1 METNTII
8 ALAVLS
14 ITVVL
19 LIIDIV
25 RIDIVAIGCMLA
37 LGWTGILSPQEMLS
51 GFSSNAVIAM
61 LSVMIL
67 GRGIA
72 NTGIMEEFSKFIIN
86 KAGTR
91 KRNLVGLLSLATG
104 LLSGL
109 IQNIGSAAL
118 FLPGIMQV
126 SRRTK
131 IPASSLIMPVG
142 FAAIIGGTLTMV
154 GSGPLILVNDL
165 LLNEGHDPYN
175 LFSVTPV
182 GIVLLLSGI
191 GYFFLFGNK
200 VLPGKETGR
209 TDKTEQEQ
217 LVEKLH
223 LPNNIKLLSVT
234 GKSLLEGKTNEQAG
248 LWKIYNVNLLGI
260 GKGDDVIYAP
270 SRETKFEQGQTLAIL
285 GSPDNLERFSADFQ
299 LQNISS
305 SRFFSEDLNPGVSG
319 FGEVIIPPGSELVGK
334 CLREYSFRKRFAV
347 EPVILF
353 HKGERVE
360 GDFSDV
366 EISSGDTLIVF
377 GRWDKIKVVKESP
390 DFVVLTGFNVD
401 KKDES
406 KRWQALGCFAFAIVL
421 AMVGLPISMA
431 FLTGVLCMVLT
442 RVLNITEAY
451 EAIEW
456 KVVFLLAGLIP
467 LGVAMQKTG
476 AALFLAE
483 SVMSMVVDLHPV
495 FILIMIG
502 VLSTIF
508 SLFMS
513 NVGAI
518 VVLAPLV
525 TGIAGIAGID
535 PRPLVLMAAVC
546 AANSFILPTHQV
558 NAFLMSSGGYRNADY
573 LRAGSVMTIIFL
585 TITVFMFYFLMI

>member
-1 METNTII
+1 MEPGILI
-8 ALAVLS
+8 V
-14 ITVVL
+14 
-19 LIIDIV
+19 LIILSLTAILLVIDVV

-37 LGWTGILSPQEMLS
+37 LGWSGVLNQQEMFS

-72 NTGIMEEFSKFIIN
+72 RTGIMDEFSKFIIS

-91 KRNLVGLLSLATG
+91 KRNLVGLLSLSTG

-126 SRRTK
+126 SRSTK
-131 IPASSLIMPVG
+131 IPASSLIMPIG
-142 FAAIIGGTLTMV
+142 FAAILGGTLTMV

-165 LLNEGHDPYN
+165 LINDGHEDYN

-191 GYFFLFGNK
+191 GYFLLFGNK
-200 VLPGKETGR
+200 VLPQKKVGETG
-209 TDKTEQEQ
+209 KTEQEK
-217 LVEKLH
+217 LVEKLN
-223 LPNNIKLLSVT
+223 LPHNIKLLTVT
-234 GKSLLEGKTNEQAG
+234 RENSLAGKTTEEAG
-248 LWKIYNVNLLGI
+248 LWETYHVNLLGI
-260 GKGDDVIYAP
+260 GKGNDVVYAP
-270 SRETKFEQGQTLAIL
+270 WRKTIFEEGQTLAVL
-285 GSPDNLERFSADFQ
+285 GSAENIGQFSKDFRLEDVSKSRYFSNDF
-299 LQNISS
+299 
-305 SRFFSEDLNPGVSG
+305 NPNVSG
-319 FGEVIIPPGSELVGK
+319 FAELIIPPDSELAGK
-334 CLREYSFRKRFAV
+334 CIREYSLRKRYAV

-353 HKGERVE
+353 NKGERVD
-360 GDFSDV
+360 GDFSDA
-366 EISSGDTLIVF
+366 EILPGDTLIVY
-377 GRWDKIKVVKESP
+377 GRWVNIKELKESA
-390 DFVVLTGFNVD
+390 DFVVLTGFEVN
-401 KKDES
+401 KKDKS
-406 KRWQALGCFAFAIVL
+406 KTWPAIGCFILAITL
-421 AMVGLPISMA
+421 AMAGFPISIA
-431 FLTGVLCMVLT
+431 FLTGALCMVLT
-442 RVLNITEAY
+442 RVLNIGEAY

-476 AALFLAE
+476 AAMFLAE
-483 SVMSMVVDLHPV
+483 SIMKVVIDFHPV
-495 FILIMIG
+495 FIVLMVG
-502 VLSTIF
+502 VLSTVF

-525 TGIAGIAGID
+525 MGMAGIADLD
-535 PRPLVLMAAVC
+535 PRPLVLMAAVS

-573 LRAGSVMTIIFL
+573 IKAGSGMTILFL
-585 TITVFMFYFLMI
+585 TITVSIFYFFII

>member
-1 METNTII
+1 MEPGVII
-8 ALAVLS
+8 
-14 ITVVL
+14 VL
-19 LIIDIV
+19 LILAVTVIMLVIDVV

-37 LGWTGILSPQEMLS
+37 LGWTGVLNPQEMFS

-72 NTGIMEEFSKFIIN
+72 RTGIMDEFSKVIIS
-86 KAGTR
+86 KAGTS
-91 KRNLVGLLSLATG
+91 KRNLVGLLSLSTG

-118 FLPGIMQV
+118 FLPGILQV

-131 IPASSLIMPVG
+131 IPASSLIMPIG
-142 FAAIIGGTLTMV
+142 FAAILGGTLTMV

-165 LLNEGHDPYN
+165 LRNEGHEAYN

-191 GYFFLFGNK
+191 GYFLLFGSK
-200 VLPGKETGR
+200 VLPRKKVGETG
-209 TDKTEQEQ
+209 KTEQEK
-217 LVEKLH
+217 LVEKLN
-223 LPNNIKLLSVT
+223 LPHSIKLLSINEES
-234 GKSLLEGKTNEQAG
+234 SLVGKTPEQAG
-248 LWKIYNVNLLGI
+248 LWDIYHVNLLGI
-260 GKGDDVIYAP
+260 GQGNDVVYAP
-270 SRETKFEQGQTLAIL
+270 WRETQLEEGQTLAVL
-285 GSPDNLERFSADFQ
+285 GSAENIEQFSKDFQ
-299 LQNISS
+299 LKDVSV
-305 SRFFSEDLNPGVSG
+305 SRYFSDDFNPNVSG
-319 FGEVIIPPGSELVGK
+319 FAEIIIPPGSELVGK
-334 CLREYSFRKRFAV
+334 SIREYSLRKRYAV

-353 HKGERVE
+353 NKGERVD
-360 GDFSDV
+360 GNFSDV
-366 EISSGDTLIVF
+366 EIRPGDTLIVY
-377 GRWDKIKVVKESP
+377 GRWDKIKGLKEST
-390 DFVVLTGFNVD
+390 DFVVLTGFDVD
-401 KKDES
+401 KKDKS
-406 KRWQALGCFAFAIVL
+406 KTWPAVGCFVFAITL
-421 AMVGLPISMA
+421 AMVGFPISMA
-431 FLTGVLCMVLT
+431 FLTGALCMVLT
-442 RVLNITEAY
+442 RVLNIGEAY

-476 AALFLAE
+476 AAMFLAE
-483 SVMSMVVDLHPV
+483 SIMSVIIDLHPV
-495 FILIMIG
+495 FIVLMVG
-502 VLSTIF
+502 VLSTVF

-525 TGIAGIAGID
+525 IGMAGIAGID

-546 AANSFILPTHQV
+546 TANSFILPTHQV

-573 LRAGSVMTIIFL
+573 IKAGSGMTVFFL
-585 TITVFMFYFLMI
+585 AITVFIFYFFTI

>member
-1 METNTII
+1 METSII
-8 ALAVLS
+8 
-14 ITVVL
+14 IVL
-19 LIIDIV
+19 LILSLTVILLVLDVV

-37 LGWTGILSPQEMLS
+37 LGWTGILDSQEMFS

-72 NTGIMEEFSKFIIN
+72 RTGIMDEFSKFIIK
-86 KAGTR
+86 KAGTH
-91 KRNLVGLLSLATG
+91 KRNLVGLLSISTG

-109 IQNIGSAAL
+109 IQNIGAAAL

-131 IPASSLIMPVG
+131 IPASSLIMPIG
-142 FAAIIGGTLTMV
+142 FAAILGGTLTMV

-165 LLNEGHDPYN
+165 LKNEGLEAYN

-182 GIVLLLSGI
+182 GIVLLLAGI
-191 GYFFLFGNK
+191 GYFLLFGGK
-200 VLPGKETGR
+200 VLPKKEIGGSG
-209 TDKTEQEQ
+209 KTEQEK
-217 LVEKLH
+217 LVEKLN
-223 LPNNIKLLSVT
+223 LPHNIKLLSVPQHC
-234 GKSLLEGKTNEQAG
+234 SLAGKTTEEAG
-248 LWKIYNVNLLGI
+248 FWNTHNVNLLGV
-260 GKGDDVIYAP
+260 GKGNDVVYAP
-270 SRETKFEQGQTLAIL
+270 WRETKLEEGQTLAVL
-285 GSPDNLERFSADFQ
+285 GSAENIEQFSKDFQ
-299 LQNISS
+299 LEDVSS
-305 SRFFSEDLNPGVSG
+305 SRYFSEDFNPNVSG
-319 FGEVIIPPGSELVGK
+319 FAEIIVPPGSELTGK
-334 CLREYSFRKRFAV
+334 SIREYSLRKRYAV

-353 HKGERVE
+353 NKGERVD

-366 EISSGDTLIVF
+366 EIRPGDTLIIY
-377 GRWDKIKVVKESP
+377 GKWDKIKDLKEST
-390 DFVVLTGFNVD
+390 DFVVLTGFDVD
-401 KKDES
+401 KKEKS
-406 KRWQALGCFAFAIVL
+406 KIWPAIACFVFAITL
-421 AMVGLPISMA
+421 AMLGFPISMA
-431 FLTGVLCMVLT
+431 FLTGALCMILT
-442 RVLNITEAY
+442 GVLNITQAY

-476 AALFLAE
+476 TAMYLAE
-483 SVMSMVVDLHPV
+483 TIMSVVIDLHPV
-495 FILIMIG
+495 FFILMVG
-502 VLSTIF
+502 VLSTVF

-525 TGIAGIAGID
+525 MGMAGIAGID

-573 LRAGSVMTIIFL
+573 IKAGSGMTIIFL
-585 TITVFMFYFLMI
+585 TITVLIFYLFII

>member
-209 TDKTEQEQ
+209 TDKTEQEK

-234 GKSLLEGKTNEQAG
+234 GKSLLAGKTTEQAG

-260 GKGDDVIYAP
+260 GKGDNVIYAP

-285 GSPDNLERFSADFQ
+285 GSPDNLERFSTDFQ
-299 LQNISS
+299 LQASS
-305 SRFFSEDLNPGVSG
+305 STRFFSEDLNPSISG

-334 CLREYSFRKRFAV
+334 CLREYSFRKRYAV

-377 GRWDKIKVVKESP
+377 GRWDNIKVVKESP

-406 KRWQALGCFAFAIVL
+406 KKWQALGCFVFAIAL
-421 AMVGLPISMA
+421 AMVGFPISMA

-476 AALFLAE
+476 AAMFLAE

-573 LRAGSVMTIIFL
+573 LRAGSAMTIIFL
-585 TITVFMFYFLMI
+585 TITVFMFNFLMI

>member
-1 METNTII
+1 METDII
-8 ALAVLS
+8 IV
-14 ITVVL
+14 
-19 LIIDIV
+19 LIILSVTVIMLVLDLV

-37 LGWTGILSPQEMLS
+37 LGWSGILNPQEMFS
-51 GFSSNAVIAM
+51 GFSSNAVMAM

-72 NTGIMEEFSKFIIN
+72 RTGIMDKFSKFIIS

-91 KRNLVGLLSLATG
+91 KRNLIGLLSLSTG
-104 LLSGL
+104 ILSGL
-109 IQNIGSAAL
+109 IQNIGAAAL

-131 IPASSLIMPVG
+131 IPASSLIMPIG
-142 FAAIIGGTLTMV
+142 FAAILGGTLTMV

-165 LLNEGHDPYN
+165 LKNEGHEAYN

-191 GYFFLFGNK
+191 GYFLLFGSK
-200 VLPGKETGR
+200 VLPKKKDGE
-209 TDKTEQEQ
+209 TDKTEQEK
-217 LVEKLH
+217 LVEKLN
-223 LPNNIKLLSVT
+223 LPHNIKLLTVT
-234 GKSLLEGKTNEQAG
+234 SESSLAGKTTEGAG
-248 LWKIYNVNLLGI
+248 LWKTYHVNLLGL
-260 GKGDDVIYAP
+260 GKGDDVVYAP
-270 SRETKFEQGQTLAIL
+270 WREAKFEEGQTLAVM
-285 GSPDNLERFSADFQ
+285 GSSENMKQFSKDFQ
-299 LQNISS
+299 LEDVSV
-305 SRFFSEDLNPGVSG
+305 SRNFSNAFNPHDSG
-319 FGEVIIPPGSELVGK
+319 FAEVIVPPGSELAGK
-334 CLREYSFRKRFAV
+334 CIREYSLRKRYAV

-353 HKGERVE
+353 NKGERVE
-360 GDFSDV
+360 GDFSDA
-366 EISSGDTLIVF
+366 EIRPGDTLIVY
-377 GRWDKIKVVKESP
+377 GRWVNIKGLKESA
-390 DFVVLTGFNVD
+390 DFVVLTGFEVD
-401 KKDES
+401 KKDKS
-406 KRWQALGCFAFAIVL
+406 KTWPAIGCFVFAITL
-421 AMVGLPISMA
+421 AMVGFPISMA
-431 FLTGVLCMVLT
+431 FLTGALCMVLT
-442 RVLNITEAY
+442 RVLNIGEAY

-476 AALFLAE
+476 AARFLAE
-483 SVMSMVVDLHPV
+483 SIMSIVIDLHPV
-495 FILIMIG
+495 FIVLMVG
-502 VLSTIF
+502 VLSTTF

-525 TGIAGIAGID
+525 IGMAGIAGMD

-573 LRAGSVMTIIFL
+573 LKAGSGMTILFL
-585 TITVFMFYFLMI
+585 IITVLMFYFFII

>member
-1 METNTII
+1 MDSGII
-8 ALAVLS
+8 
-14 ITVVL
+14 VVL
-19 LIIDIV
+19 IILSVTATMLVLDFV

-37 LGWTGILSPQEMLS
+37 LGWTGILDPQEMFS

-72 NTGIMEEFSKFIIN
+72 RTGIMDEFSNFIIS

-91 KRNLVGLLSLATG
+91 KRNLVGLLSLSTG
-104 LLSGL
+104 FLSGL

-131 IPASSLIMPVG
+131 IPASSLIMPIG
-142 FAAIIGGTLTMV
+142 FAAILGGTLTMV
-154 GSGPLILVNDL
+154 GSGPLIMVNDL
-165 LLNEGHDPYN
+165 LRNEGHEAYN
-175 LFSVTPV
+175 LLSVTPI

-191 GYFFLFGNK
+191 GYFLLFGSK
-200 VLPGKETGR
+200 VLPKNKVGETG
-209 TDKTEQEQ
+209 KTEQEK
-217 LVEKLH
+217 LVEKLN
-223 LPNNIKLLSVT
+223 LPHNIKLLTVT
-234 GKSLLEGKTNEQAG
+234 RESPLAGKTTEEAG
-248 LWKIYNVNLLGI
+248 LWKTYHVNLLGI
-260 GKGDDVIYAP
+260 GKGDDVVYAP
-270 SRETKFEQGQTLAIL
+270 WRETKFEEGQNLAVL
-285 GSPDNLERFSADFQ
+285 GSAESIEQFSMDFQ
-299 LQNISS
+299 LEDVSK
-305 SRFFSEDLNPGVSG
+305 SRYFSDDFNPNVSG
-319 FGEVIIPPGSELVGK
+319 FAEVIIPPGSELDGK
-334 CLREYSFRKRFAV
+334 CIREYSLRKRYAV

-353 HKGERVE
+353 NKGERVD

-366 EISSGDTLIVF
+366 EIRPGDTLIVY
-377 GRWDKIKVVKESP
+377 GRWINIKDLKDSA
-390 DFVVLTGFNVD
+390 DFVVLTAFDVD
-401 KKDES
+401 KKDRS
-406 KRWQALGCFAFAIVL
+406 KSWPAIGCFVFAITL
-421 AMVGLPISMA
+421 AMVGFPISMA
-431 FLTGVLCMVLT
+431 FLTGALCMVLT
-442 RVLNITEAY
+442 RVLTIGEAY

-467 LGVAMQKTG
+467 LGLAMQKTG
-476 AALFLAE
+476 AAMFLAE
-483 SVMSMVVDLHPV
+483 SIMSVVVDLHPV
-495 FILIMIG
+495 FIVLMVA
-502 VLSTIF
+502 VLSTVF

-525 TGIAGIAGID
+525 MGMAGIAGID

-573 LRAGSVMTIIFL
+573 IKAGSGMTILFL
-585 TITVFMFYFLMI
+585 IITVSLFYFFMF